1 MAEEDQA
8 RVYGMP
14 DPANR
19 DPQAAEGLRGEK
31 TEADRRR
38 KDDLDF
44 SHTVALD
51 DGRTVT
57 VSEGSGVAYAEETG
71 RAGFAQA
78 KPWRDTKVRDEDRP
92 SMPMPVLPILGIA
105 LAAGIIAFALWRLR
119 AQGADVE
126 AEIDFRPA
134 PELDL

>member
-19 DPQAAEGLRGEK
+19 DPPPAEGMRGEK
-31 TEADRRR
+31 AEADPQREA
-38 KDDLDF
+38 LDF

-71 RAGFAQA
+71 RAGFAKA
-78 KPWRDTKVRDEDRP
+78 KPWRDTRVRDEDGI
-92 SMPMPVLPILGIA
+92 SLFPILGFA
-105 LAAGIIAFALWRLR
+105 AAAGIVAFALWRFR
-119 AQGADVE
+119 SGGPDVE

>member
-1 MAEEDQA
+1 MADEDQA
-8 RVYGMP
+8 RVYGMA

-19 DPQAAEGLRGEK
+19 DPPPAEGMRGEK
-31 TEADRRR
+31 AETAPRH
-38 KDDLDF
+38 DDPDF

-71 RAGFAQA
+71 RAGFARA
-78 KPWRDTKVRDEDRP
+78 KSWRDTQVRGEVGP
-92 SMPMPVLPILGIA
+92 SVPVLPILGIA
-105 LAAGIIAFALWRLR
+105 LAAGVIALAFWRLR
-119 AQGADVE
+119 AHGPDVE

>member
-1 MAEEDQA
+1 MADEDQA

-19 DPQAAEGLRGEK
+19 DPPPAEGMRGEK
-31 TEADRRR
+31 AEAAPRH
-38 KDDLDF
+38 DDLDF

-71 RAGFAQA
+71 RAGFAKA
-78 KPWRDTKVRDEDRP
+78 KSWRDTEVREEDGP
-92 SMPMPVLPILGIA
+92 SVPVLPILGIA
-105 LAAGIIAFALWRLR
+105 LAAGIIAFAFWRLR
-119 AQGADVE
+119 SHGPDVE

>member
-1 MAEEDQA
+1 MANQDQV
-8 RVYGMP
+8 RVYGMA

-19 DPQAAEGLRGEK
+19 DPPPVQGMRGEK
-31 TEADRRR
+31 SEADPQRP
-38 KDDLDF
+38 DTDF
-44 SHTVALD
+44 TRQVTLD

-78 KPWRDTKVRDEDRP
+78 KPWRDTKIQNEGRP
-92 SMPMPVLPILGIA
+92 FVPLFSVLGMA
-105 LAAGIIAFALWRLR
+105 LAAGVIAFALWRLR
-119 AQGADVE
+119 GQAPDVE